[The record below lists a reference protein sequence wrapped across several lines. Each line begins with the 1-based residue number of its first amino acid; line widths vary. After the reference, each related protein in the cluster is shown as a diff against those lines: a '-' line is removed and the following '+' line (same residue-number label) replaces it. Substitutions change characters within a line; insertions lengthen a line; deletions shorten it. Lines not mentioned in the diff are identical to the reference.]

1 MHIIQKRNESFIC
14 IYEWNGFQEEIKMTS
29 EEDHFIFEIGE
40 RQLNSILNKIYM
52 EYRDGNLKIEV
63 DPFISGIRMKSDTV
77 NEFLAD
83 FKLEEDNFN
92 KLIRDIVF
100 FITAMVMNDEDRI
113 FKEYTKS
120 DKTERILNVFKQWSQ
135 KFPNIINNLRFK
147 SFCKTQYLENLTWEI
162 STKIKQDSGIS
173 MELPV
178 CVLKMSFLKPS
189 TSTACPLNEEKTIT
203 FECTLQGM
211 RDMIKS
217 LKEAEHILEELEEKK
232 EMK

>member
-1 MHIIQKRNESFIC
+1 V
-14 IYEWNGFQEEIKMTS
+14 TS
-29 EEDHFIFEIGE
+29 EEDFFIFEIGE
-40 RQLNSILNKIYM
+40 KQLNSVLNKIYM

-63 DPFISGIRMKSDTV
+63 DSFSSGIRIKSDTV

-83 FKLEEDNFN
+83 FKLEEDDFN

-100 FITAMVMNDEDRI
+100 FITALVMNDEDKI
-113 FKEYTKS
+113 FRKYTKS
-120 DKTERILNVFKQWSQ
+120 DKTEKILNVFNQWSQ
-135 KFPNIINNLRFK
+135 KFPDMINNLRFR

-178 CVLKMSFLKPS
+178 SVLKMSFLKPS
-189 TSTACPLNEEKTIT
+189 TSMACPLSEEKTVT
-203 FECTLQGM
+203 FECTLQDM

-217 LKEAEHILEELEEKK
+217 LREAERIMEELEEKK
-232 EMK
+232 EVR

>member
-1 MHIIQKRNESFIC
+1 V
-14 IYEWNGFQEEIKMTS
+14 TS
-29 EEDHFIFEIGE
+29 EEDFFIFEIGE
-40 RQLNSILNKIYM
+40 KQLNSVLNKIYM

-63 DPFISGIRMKSDTV
+63 DSFSSGIRIKSDTV

-83 FKLEEDNFN
+83 FKLEEDDFN

-100 FITAMVMNDEDRI
+100 FITALVMNDEDKI
-113 FKEYTKS
+113 FRKYTKS
-120 DKTERILNVFKQWSQ
+120 DKTEKILNVFNQWSQ
-135 KFPNIINNLRFK
+135 KFPDMINNLRFR

-178 CVLKMSFLKPS
+178 SVLKMSFLKPS
-189 TSTACPLNEEKTIT
+189 TSMACPLSEEKTVT
-203 FECTLQGM
+203 FECTLQDM

-217 LKEAEHILEELEEKK
+217 LREAERIMEELEEKRR
-232 EMK
+232 

>member
-1 MHIIQKRNESFIC
+1 
-14 IYEWNGFQEEIKMTS
+14 MTS
-29 EEDHFIFEIGE
+29 EEDFFIFEIGE
-40 RQLNSILNKIYM
+40 KQLNSVLNKIYM

-63 DPFISGIRMKSDTV
+63 DSFSSGIRIKSDTV

-83 FKLEEDNFN
+83 FKLEEDDFN

-100 FITAMVMNDEDRI
+100 FITALVMNDEDKI
-113 FKEYTKS
+113 FRKYTKS
-120 DKTERILNVFKQWSQ
+120 DKTEKILNVFNQWSQ
-135 KFPNIINNLRFK
+135 KFPDMINNLRFR

-178 CVLKMSFLKPS
+178 SVLKMSFLKPS
-189 TSTACPLNEEKTIT
+189 TSMACPLSEEKTVT
-203 FECTLQGM
+203 FECTLQDM

-217 LKEAEHILEELEEKK
+217 LREAERIMEELEEKK
-232 EMK
+232 EVR

>member
-1 MHIIQKRNESFIC
+1 
-14 IYEWNGFQEEIKMTS
+14 MTS
-29 EEDHFIFEIGE
+29 EEDFFIFEIGE
-40 RQLNSILNKIYM
+40 KQLNSVLNKIYM

-63 DPFISGIRMKSDTV
+63 DSFSSGIRIKSDTV

-83 FKLEEDNFN
+83 FKLEEDDFN

-100 FITAMVMNDEDRI
+100 FITALVMNDEDKI
-113 FKEYTKS
+113 FRKYTKS
-120 DKTERILNVFKQWSQ
+120 DKTEKILNVFNQWSQ
-135 KFPNIINNLRFK
+135 KFPDMINNLRFR

-178 CVLKMSFLKPS
+178 SVLKMSFLKPS
-189 TSTACPLNEEKTIT
+189 TSMACPLSEEKTVT
-203 FECTLQGM
+203 FECTLQDM

-217 LKEAEHILEELEEKK
+217 LREAERIMEELEEKRR
-232 EMK
+232 